1 MKRIVNNI
9 LLGILFSVMFFFVVF
24 SLTVLNKNFI
34 YKIFSDNNYYGV
46 LDAKLSIYDVSK
58 EKIKKDLKRYVKSR
72 YSNEYYFASGQVD
85 RDTYN
90 KVIKFDGYFDNV
102 DVTLII
108 YIIYLITIG
117 LIVITGIIFK
127 KTKGKHNLMC
137 ISFINFIIS
146 IFVFGLLFLFITI
159 DNSILNIIKETFI
172 HYYLAF
178 AILLFDIFLIKMIKA
193 KFL

>member
-9 LLGILFSVMFFFVVF
+9 LLGILFSVTFFFVVF

-117 LIVITGIIFK
+117 LIVITGIMFK
-127 KTKGKHNLMC
+127 KTKGKHDLLY

-146 IFVFGLLFLFITI
+146 IFVFGFLFLFITI

>member
-9 LLGILFSVMFFFVVF
+9 LLGILFSVTFFFVVF

-34 YKIFSDNNYYGV
+34 YKIFSDNNYYDV

-58 EKIKKDLKRYVKSR
+58 EKVKKDLKRYVKSR
-72 YSNEYYFASGQVD
+72 YSNEYYSTGGQVD
-85 RDTYN
+85 RDAYN

-102 DVTLII
+102 DVTLLI

-127 KTKGKHNLMC
+127 KNKGKHDLMC